1 MLCIHFI
8 GCNIGFY
15 GENCTTCPDN
25 CLNDTCQ
32 FQIGHCFGCKDGF
45 QGEMCEEGMKLLDI
59 IMWIFPFACV
69 SFKAAV
75 IYFQAYLYVAKELS
89 AQLNNEQKC

>member
-1 MLCIHFI
+1 MLCIRFI

-15 GENCTTCPDN
+15 GENCRKCPDN

-45 QGEMCEEGMKLLDI
+45 QGEMCEEGKKLLESHMKAI
-59 IMWIFPFACV
+59 II
-69 SFKAAV
+69 SFQV
-75 IYFQAYLYVAKELS
+75 CLYDSIKLS
-89 AQLNNEQKC
+89 F